1 MSLVEDKPVELTTNE
16 KATLEKVKTR
26 RAIDTVYIVN
36 KGGIDFM
43 FGNAADE
50 IIAKIE
56 GPDMDPSYYR
66 FYDDERHKWAYIAVK
81 NEHGQLEPL
90 TFPEPE
96 KYGTTSSELYV
107 MTVTF
112 SNVLAH
118 AIEIIRKATPTFW
131 ERIMKPTTV
140 ITAIVVIVFILFIMA
155 VAMTG

>member
-1 MSLVEDKPVELTTNE
+1 MSLVEDKPVELTAND
-16 KATLEKVKTR
+16 KASLEKIKAR

-36 KGGIDFM
+36 RGGIDFL
-43 FGNAADE
+43 FGRDADE
-50 IIAKIE
+50 VIDKIE
-56 GPDMDPSYYR
+56 GPEMDPAYYR
-66 FYDDERHKWAYIAVK
+66 FYDEDRHKWAYIAVK
-81 NEHGQLEPL
+81 NADGMLEPL

-96 KYGTTSSELYV
+96 NYGTTSSELYV